1 MVSLLVRTP
10 APYLR
15 ESLQSYILRLSE
27 GNGYDTPVH
36 ILHAAGLT
44 AHSMHS
50 VDVPLDKLVGI
61 TGRDITTLQTLSN
74 KASNQTCHSKI
85 LNENLKRSASTPQFD
100 LKRAFFCPQCVQ
112 DDGYIEAFWSL
123 SYAVGCPKH
132 GCVPITQC
140 DECGEKV
147 SWFRPGLLTC
157 RCGANYADQS
167 LEELDGPVFELM
179 KVICLKVHGLPL
191 GGLKN
196 QCGYPM
202 KYFGELSLSSLLL
215 IMNVLQKQYY
225 KCHVPSAGTHSS
237 AIDASVN
244 VFKNW
249 PHGYHEFLNDL
260 GEYYQATRPPESAL
274 RKQFELFYL
283 ALFKNSSF
291 KTDIDFLK
299 SEFIEF
305 GKGVW
310 GKGHIDKK
318 LLDNQSLTSDIRYLT
333 KSQFCERTG
342 MSPRVLNMIFDSSYI
357 NKKTIPR
364 GNGGTRVIIDT
375 RGLLIP
381 DIFIKAVPIREA
393 GASLGVPVSV
403 LKYLKEDLMS
413 TDSLHRGRKETWFV
427 EEVTFLMKSART
439 HAKPIGFYNQEMVSL
454 QSVLR
459 KKLRSDAV
467 KADIVSAVIE
477 GTLPTES
484 SANEKLSDFLV
495 DKEKVMAWIERHKS
509 RKEQSTMTFPEAAKK
524 LGLDPTVIKDAIE
537 QELLVSTVVNG
548 RVRITEESVNF
559 CNEKYVALSGLAKE
573 LKTNAGLLLRL
584 CEANKIDVVSLK
596 RNSKVG
602 NRGYQS
608 IILRASSK
616 KLVLAREAELN
627 NSKKK

>member
-1 MVSLLVRTP
+1 MSLLVRTP

-27 GNGYDTPVH
+27 GNGYDTLVH

-44 AHSMHS
+44 AHSMQS
-50 VDVPLDKLVGI
+50 VDLPLDKLVGI

-74 KASNQTCHSKI
+74 KASHHAYHSKI

-167 LEELDGPVFELM
+167 LEKLDGPVFELM
-179 KVICLKVHGLPL
+179 KVIWLKVHGLPL

-202 KYFGELSLSSLLL
+202 KDFGELSLSSLLL

-225 KCHVPSAGTHSS
+225 KCHAPSAGTHSS

-249 PHGYHEFLNDL
+249 PHGYYEFLNDL
-260 GEYYQATRPPESAL
+260 GEYYQTTRPPESAL
-274 RKQFELFYL
+274 RKQFELFYI

-291 KTDIDFLK
+291 KTDADFLK

-318 LLDNQSLTSDIRYLT
+318 LLDNQTLTSDIRYLT

-342 MSPRVLNMIFDSSYI
+342 MSPRVLNMIIDSPYI

-403 LKYLKEDLMS
+403 LKYLKEGLIS

-427 EEVTFLMKSART
+427 EEVTFLMKSARA
-439 HAKPIGFYNQEMVSL
+439 HAKPIGFYKQEMVSL

>member
-1 MVSLLVRTP
+1 MVSYLVRTP
-10 APYLR
+10 APYPI

-27 GNGYDTPVH
+27 ENGYDTPVH

-61 TGRDITTLQTLSN
+61 TGRDITTLQTISN
-74 KASNQTCHSKI
+74 KASHQAYHSKI
-85 LNENLKRSASTPQFD
+85 LKENLKRSASTPQFD

-140 DECGEKV
+140 DECGDKV

-167 LEELDGPVFELM
+167 LETLDEDVLDFM
-179 KVICLKVHGLPL
+179 KIIALKVYGFNL

-196 QCGYPM
+196 KSGYPI
-202 KYFGELSLSSLLL
+202 KHFDELSLSSLLL

-225 KCHVPSAGTHSS
+225 KCHGPSSVTHSS

-249 PHGYHEFLNDL
+249 PHGYHEFLTDL
-260 GEYYQATRPPESAL
+260 GDYYETTRPPESSL
-274 RKQFELFYL
+274 RRQFELFYL

-291 KTDIDFLK
+291 KNDTDFLK

-318 LLDNQSLTSDIRYLT
+318 LLSNQSLKSDMRYLT

-342 MSPRVLNMIFDSSYI
+342 MSPRVLNMIIDSTYI
-357 NKKTIPR
+357 NKKTIPL
-364 GNGGTRVIIDT
+364 GNGGSRVIIDT

-381 DIFIKAVPIREA
+381 NIFIKAVPIREA

-403 LKYLKEDLMS
+403 LKYLKEGLMS

-427 EEVTFLMKSART
+427 EELGFLMQSARA
-439 HAKPIGFYNQEMVSL
+439 HAKPIGFYNKEMVSL

-459 KKLRSDAV
+459 KKLRSDVV

-484 SANEKLSDFLV
+484 SANDKLSDFLV
-495 DKEKVMAWIERHKS
+495 DKEKVMALIERHKS

-524 LGLDPTVIKDAIE
+524 LGLDVSVIKDAVK
-537 QELLVSTVVNG
+537 QEILVSSVVNG
-548 RVRITEESVNF
+548 RVRITEESVKY
-559 CNEKYVALSGLAKE
+559 CNEKYVALSGLAVA
-573 LKTNAGLLLRL
+573 LKTSARLLLRL
-584 CEANKIDVVSLK
+584 CKTHQIEIISLK
-596 RNSKVG
+596 RNSKAG
-602 NRGYQS
+602 NRGYQP
-608 IILRASSK
+608 IILRASSN
-616 KLVLAREAELN
+616 KLVLAREAEFKH
-627 NSKKK
+627 SKKK